1 MFFRNL
7 DFVFAP
13 FRAIYNKF
21 LSIRNIKGNIKV
33 DMNRGK
39 AMIGRGKNMAQNA
52 NAQVAKLGGAQA
64 QAAAAQQQA
73 AAGGQQQPQHPGYP
87 QPGHPQPQYQ
97 QPQQAYPQP
106 GSGGLPA
113 YAGAP
118 PQQPGYP
125 PQAYQQQGANMQPG
139 YPPGMP
145 PGGGFPPG
153 MPQPG
158 MPGMPGMPQQPGMPN
173 ASPPIRTTGFWFWKK
188 KFCAQC
194 EQQLDKTWD
203 GCPFCAQIA
212 QQAMAAPAKLQ
223 KLKTQAL
230 VLDPSGTAGIQLL
243 GWLVPLQGP
252 QKGELFTLQISN
264 IIGTTPDCQ
273 VCLHDKFMSSK
284 HAEIK
289 AENGM
294 WILRD
299 SGSTNGTYVNNR
311 RVDRHELVDN
321 DFIKFGSAMVKFKAL

>member
-1 MFFRNL
+1 
-7 DFVFAP
+7 
-13 FRAIYNKF
+13 
-21 LSIRNIKGNIKV
+21 
-33 DMNRGK
+33 MNRGK
-39 AMIGRGKNMAQNA
+39 AMVGRGKGMAKNA
-52 NAQVAKLGGAQA
+52 NQRVQQLGGAQA
-64 QAAAAQQQA
+64 QAAAAAQQQQA
-73 AAGGQQQPQHPGYP
+73 AAAGGQPAQQPGYPPQQQYPQQPGYP
-87 QPGHPQPQYQ
+87 QPGY
-97 QPQQAYPQP
+97 PQQAYPQ
-106 GSGGLPA
+106 
-113 YAGAP
+113 
-118 PQQPGYP
+118 
-125 PQAYQQQGANMQPG
+125 QAYQQQGANMQPG

-153 MPQPG
+153 MPQQG
-158 MPGMPGMPQQPGMPN
+158 MPPGMPGMPQPGVPN
-173 ASPPIRTTGFWFWKK
+173 AAPPIRTTGFWFWKK
-188 KFCAQC
+188 KFCSQC
-194 EQQLDKTWD
+194 EQQLDKSWD

-252 QKGELFTLQISN
+252 QKGELFTLQIAN
-264 IIGTTPDCQ
+264 IIGTTPDCNI
-273 VCLHDKFMSSK
+273 CLHDKFMSSK

-321 DFIKFGSAMVKFKAL
+321 DFIKFGSAMVKFKSL